1 MAMITEHDLHKSPAL
16 IKALTGLP
24 GAVFWELI
32 ERLEAAY
39 PAYERHRHER
49 SDRHRALGAGHPY
62 THSLVMRTLVV
73 LVYLR
78 LHIPQEVVAKL
89 LGGSQAEVSR
99 ELRRLRPLLEQVLPV
114 PAVWEILPEAQSVAA
129 EAVLDLAQLERNHAL
144 IDATEQQIYRPQQDN
159 ETRKKFYSGKKKPS
173 R

>member
-1 MAMITEHDLHKSPAL
+1 MITEHDLHKSPAL

-62 THSLVMRTLVV
+62 RHSLVMRTLVV

-114 PAVWEILPEAQSVAA
+114 PAVTYRCNGATRYRSNGATNGCSERALKRGYDFAFLPP
-129 EAVLDLAQLERNHAL
+129 LARV
-144 IDATEQQIYRPQQDN
+144 D
-159 ETRKKFYSGKKKPS
+159 
-173 R
+173 